1 MFRTSPSAF
10 LRCGLAALL
19 ALPLTACGGATP
31 AAFNKGM
38 QSVHQPVV
46 SQSNYIY
53 DVRMDDSAG
62 LSAGERDRLN
72 GWLDSLQVGYGDHLA
87 IATDDAYV
95 SPAMKDGIAAVLG
108 QRGMLVE
115 EDGSAAAGRAPSG
128 SVRLILRRASAHVPG
143 CPNWSDK
150 QESYMSGKTS
160 ANFGCATNSNLA
172 AMVANANDLVRGQ
185 GADSVLRTATSDKAI
200 KTYRE
205 APATGS
211 GGLQS
216 LKGQ

>member
-1 MFRTSPSAF
+1 MFRTSPSHL
-10 LRCGLAALL
+10 LRFGLTALL
-19 ALPLTACGGATP
+19 ALPLAACGGATST
-31 AAFNKGM
+31 AFNQGM

-53 DVRMDDSAG
+53 DVRIDESGG
-62 LSAGERDRLN
+62 LNAGEQARLN
-72 GWLDSLQVGYGDHLA
+72 GWLNSLQVGYGDHLA
-87 IATDDAYV
+87 IATEDAYV

-108 QRGMLVE
+108 QRGMLIE

-128 SVRLILRRASAHVPG
+128 SVRLILRRATAHVPG

-150 QESYMSGKTS
+150 QESYMSGRTS
-160 ANFGCATNSNLA
+160 ANFGCATNSNIA
-172 AMVANANDLVRGQ
+172 AMVANPNDLVRGQ
-185 GADSVLRTATSDKAI
+185 GADSALRTATSDKAI

-205 APATGS
+205 QPATGA